1 MLLRPEVGTVSQA
14 RAAVTR
20 NTVLL
25 AAAAVF
31 ERKGFAGATISD
43 ILAEASVTKGALYF
57 HFDSKEALAA
67 AIVEQQTDWRVA
79 HAPESTWAM
88 QRVID
93 LSFRFVHAL
102 RSDQLV
108 RASIR
113 LTLER
118 NTFRTDDP
126 SPYEGWI
133 STVSELFVEAKE
145 AGELHAD
152 VDPDRAAAV
161 AVAALTGTQLVSEAL
176 SGREDVLE
184 RVEHLWELLLP
195 GLAPVRVRN
204 KLTVRPPAL
213 TSR

>member
-1 MLLRPEVGTVSQA
+1 MSQA
-14 RAAVTR
+14 RAEATR
-20 NTVLL
+20 NSVLR

-67 AIVEQQTDWRVA
+67 AIIEQQADWREA
-79 HAPESTWAM
+79 HAPESRWAM
-88 QRVID
+88 QRIID

-102 RSDQLV
+102 RSDLLV

-126 SPYEGWI
+126 SPYEGW
-133 STVSELFVEAKE
+133 VSSVAQLFAEAKD
-145 AGELHAD
+145 AGELNAD

-161 AVAALTGTQLVSEAL
+161 AVAALTGTQLLSEAL
-176 SGREDVLE
+176 NGREDVLE
-184 RVEHLWELLLP
+184 RVQHLWELLLP
-195 GLAPVRVRN
+195 GLAPARVRN

-213 TSR
+213 FSR

>member
-1 MLLRPEVGTVSQA
+1 MGQA
-14 RAAVTR
+14 RAEATR
-20 NTVLL
+20 AGVLM

-43 ILAEASVTKGALYF
+43 ILDEASVTKGALYF

-67 AIVEQQTDWRVA
+67 AIIEQQADWREA
-79 HAPESTWAM
+79 HAPESRWAM
-88 QRVID
+88 QRIID

-102 RSDQLV
+102 RSDPLV

-126 SPYEGWI
+126 SPYEGWV
-133 STVSELFVEAKE
+133 STVAQLFVEARD

-176 SGREDVLE
+176 SGREDVVE
-184 RVEHLWELLLP
+184 RVEDLWRLLLP
-195 GLAPVRVRN
+195 GLVPARVRN
-204 KLTVRPPAL
+204 RLTVGATPSV
-213 TSR
+213 TD

>member
-1 MLLRPEVGTVSQA
+1 MGQA
-14 RAAVTR
+14 RAEATR
-20 NTVLL
+20 TGVLM

-43 ILAEASVTKGALYF
+43 ILDEASVTKGALYF

-67 AIVEQQTDWRVA
+67 AIIEQQADWREA
-79 HAPESTWAM
+79 HAPESRWAM
-88 QRVID
+88 QRIID

-102 RSDQLV
+102 RSDPLV

-126 SPYEGWI
+126 SPYEGWV
-133 STVSELFVEAKE
+133 STVAQLFVEARD

-176 SGREDVLE
+176 SGREDVVE
-184 RVEHLWELLLP
+184 RVEDLWRLLLP
-195 GLAPVRVRN
+195 GLVPARVRN
-204 KLTVRPPAL
+204 RLTVGATPSV
-213 TSR
+213 TD

>member
-1 MLLRPEVGTVSQA
+1 MGQA
-14 RAAVTR
+14 RAEATR
-20 NTVLL
+20 TSVLM
-25 AAAAVF
+25 AAATVF

-43 ILAEASVTKGALYF
+43 ILDEASVTKGALYF

-67 AIVEQQTDWRVA
+67 AIIEQQADWREA
-79 HAPESTWAM
+79 HAPESRWAM

-102 RSDQLV
+102 RSDPLV

-126 SPYEGWI
+126 SPYEGWV
-133 STVSELFVEAKE
+133 STVTQLFVEARD

-152 VDPDRAAAV
+152 VDPDRAAAA

-176 SGREDVLE
+176 SGREDVVE
-184 RVEHLWELLLP
+184 RVEDLWHLLLP
-195 GLAPVRVRN
+195 GLVPARVRN
-204 KLTVRPPAL
+204 RLTVGPVPSV
-213 TSR
+213 TD